1 MIQTTRSFRAFRLRM
16 KSNNWGNKQMFV
28 QGFELYGAVK
38 LPATHPAE
46 AADTY

>member
-1 MIQTTRSFRAFRLRM
+1 M

-38 LPATHPAE
+38 LPSAHPAV
-46 AADTY
+46 ASGTY